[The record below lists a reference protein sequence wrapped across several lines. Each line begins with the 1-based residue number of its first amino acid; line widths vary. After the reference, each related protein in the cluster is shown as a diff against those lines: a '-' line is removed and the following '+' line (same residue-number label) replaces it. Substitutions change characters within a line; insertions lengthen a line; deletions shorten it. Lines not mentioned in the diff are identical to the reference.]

1 MNIKVS
7 CPYCHN
13 RWFLDDEAIA
23 FAMENSPKKGRSIG
37 VECPRCRKL
46 VKVARPKRPP
56 TPLPPPEKVKEE

>member
-23 FAMENSPKKGRSIG
+23 FAIENSPPKGRSIG

-46 VKVARPKRPP
+46 VKVARPKHPP
-56 TPLPPPEKVKEE
+56 APPSQEEA

>member
-13 RWFLDDEAIA
+13 RWFLDDAAIA
-23 FAMENSPKKGRSIG
+23 LAIENSPKKGRSIG

-46 VKVARPKRPP
+46 VKVARPKNAP
-56 TPLPPPEKVKEE
+56 TPLPQEEAAEE